1 MKISVNTFSKGTI
14 EDSAHKVLEEGAE
27 LIEAY
32 YRWVYLYD
40 SSCDSEDECLEFESK
55 TNLMLELGDVLTATM
70 NLCEKLGFEAQ
81 ECVDMVETKNI
92 LRGYYDT
99 IE

>member
-32 YRWVYLYD
+32 YRWIYLSD
-40 SSCDSEDECLEFESK
+40 TKMDFASECDLKMEI
-55 TNLMLELGDVLTATM
+55 GDVLTATM
-70 NLCEKLGFEAQ
+70 NLCEKLGYDVQ
-81 ECVDMVETKNI
+81 ECVDLVETKNI